1 MRKWLRTNVLYCSP
15 LKLILECHSA
25 ISRDKNSLLYVVSV
39 MFRLYDADS
48 NGVLDKIET
57 DAIVNQMM
65 SVAEYLGWDVSE
77 LRPVSL
83 TCELFFLVTSSWYH
97 LRHTSVYPLKILQD
111 MMTEIDYD
119 GDGSVSLDEWKR
131 GGLTTIPLL
140 VLLGEWNV
148 SDFPCHSAFI
158 TYSFLPRS
166 LINSL
171 NFLISYPLLFNYSI
185 AQWNFLSMIR
195 KFTPISV
202 FSVQRI

>member
-1 MRKWLRTNVLYCSP
+1 
-15 LKLILECHSA
+15 
-25 ISRDKNSLLYVVSV
+25 
-39 MFRLYDADS
+39 MFRLYDTDG

-83 TCELFFLVTSSWYH
+83 IDEKFYVTYEHASSFLTDIICLPFTSFMSSIYIYHILFFILIS
-97 LRHTSVYPLKILQD
+97 LMQILQD

-140 VLLGEWNV
+140 VLLG
-148 SDFPCHSAFI
+148 
-158 TYSFLPRS
+158 
-166 LINSL
+166 
-171 NFLISYPLLFNYSI
+171 
-185 AQWNFLSMIR
+185 
-195 KFTPISV
+195 K
-202 FSVQRI
+202 